1 MFYTRFPELKN
12 FVTEKFLLFDQHL
25 FISPTSPD
33 LVVLTSMS
41 STFLDFIIYIR
52 SHSIDFPCLGFFH
65 WALCPPGLVMLLKM

>member
-1 MFYTRFPELKN
+1 MFYARFPELNN

-41 STFLDFIIYIR
+41 STFLDFII
-52 SHSIDFPCLGFFH
+52 
-65 WALCPPGLVMLLKM
+65 